1 MKEFVVE
8 NIKIKVGSNA
18 AENWK
23 ILDESSENNIFLHL
37 KSFPSCYVIIDCEEY
52 PSIEII
58 NEAAKICKNNTRYK
72 NMKNIK
78 VDYTSCKNVIKGEL
92 VGEIFYKSNKKVN
105 NLCI

>member
-52 PSIEII
+52 PSMEII
-58 NEAAKICKNNTRYK
+58 NQAAKICKNNTKYK

-78 VDYTSCKNVIKGEL
+78 VDYTLRKNVIKGEL